1 MVYEDEEA
9 ILTIDDERREEAPSR
24 TQKPENK
31 RKARE
36 EPIHDTGKRSSLH
49 SELIFQEMILSII
62 LFRVVKRILSGSR
75 GSFVD
80 SFEARSHIRWS
91 SGV

>member
-1 MVYEDEEA
+1 MVYEDDEA

-36 EPIHDTGKRSSLH
+36 EPIQDTGRRGSLH
-49 SELIFQEMILSII
+49 SELIFQEMIFSII

-75 GSFVD
+75 EAFVD
-80 SFEARSHIRWS
+80 NFEATSHIR
-91 SGV
+91 

>member
-9 ILTIDDERREEAPSR
+9 ILTIDDERREEAPS
-24 TQKPENK
+24 ENK

-80 SFEARSHIRWS
+80 SFEATSHIR
-91 SGV
+91 